1 MKDVEI
7 RDFDVQHQ
15 NNSNKMMSINEE
27 KNDLM
32 GMIKRKDLEI
42 TQLKRKLMESG
53 QREEIPIQE

>member
-53 QREEIPIQE
+53 PREEIPIQE

>member
-1 MKDVEI
+1 
-7 RDFDVQHQ
+7 
-15 NNSNKMMSINEE
+15 MSINEE

-53 QREEIPIQE
+53 PREEIPI

>member
-1 MKDVEI
+1 
-7 RDFDVQHQ
+7 
-15 NNSNKMMSINEE
+15 MMSINEE

-53 QREEIPIQE
+53 QREEIPI